1 MNTMK
6 NILVGIDGS
15 ERSQCALEWAA
26 ALASKEEGAQ
36 LTLLAIIDPG
46 SARLAGSD
54 EKILQT
60 AVDNVLG
67 TAQESLTEE
76 YPGISVNVA
85 VGKGDVVEALIAAS
99 DDHDIVVLGSHHNK
113 TVGEK
118 VFGAKGLRVASV
130 SNVTTAIIPSDYTK
144 THDSKGIIVGV
155 GPDDTSND
163 AVVMGVNMALA
174 FNEPLELVSAWGI
187 PTLISRASEVMGGG
201 LQPVGEMF
209 QRKIDTLIA
218 QIKEAHPE
226 LKVTGRAVEGGSPT
240 QVIMECSEGK
250 RMLLLGTHARSRVSR
265 ALFGSV
271 TFGVLS
277 RLEVPTI
284 VVPEKN
290 AE

>member
-15 ERSQCALEWAA
+15 ERNQCALEWAA

-118 VFGAKGLRVASV
+118 VFGAKGLRVASA
-130 SNVTTAIIPSDYTK
+130 SNVATAIIPSDYTK

-209 QRKIDTLIA
+209 QRKLDTLIA

>member
-1 MNTMK
+1 MK

-26 ALASKEEGAQ
+26 ALANKEEGAQ

-67 TAQESLTEE
+67 TAQEHLAEE
-76 YPGISVNVA
+76 YPEMPVNVT

-118 VFGAKGLRVASV
+118 VFGAKGLRVASA
-130 SNVTTAIIPSDYTK
+130 SNVATAVIPSDYAK
-144 THDSKGIIVGV
+144 DHGSKGIIVGV

-187 PTLISRASEVMGGG
+187 PTLISRASEAMGGG

-209 QRKIDTLIA
+209 QRKLDTLIA

-226 LKVTGRAVEGGSPT
+226 IEVTGRAVEGASPT

-277 RLEVPTI
+277 RLEIPTI

>member
-1 MNTMK
+1 MK

-15 ERSQCALEWAA
+15 ERSQCALGWAA
-26 ALASKEEGAQ
+26 ALADREEGTQ

-54 EKILQT
+54 ETILKS
-60 AVDNVLG
+60 AVDSVLG
-67 TAQESLTEE
+67 TAKEHLAKT
-76 YPGISVNVA
+76 YPNLSVQVKA
-85 VGKGDVVEALIAAS
+85 GKGDVVEALIAAA
-99 DDHDIVVLGSHHNK
+99 DEYDIVVLGSHHNK

-118 VFGAKGLRVASV
+118 VFGAKGLRVASAASV
-130 SNVTTAIIPSDYTK
+130 ATAVIPSDYSTNR
-144 THDSKGIIVGV
+144 SAKGIVVGV
-155 GPDDTSND
+155 GPDDASND
-163 AVVMGVNMALA
+163 AVVLGVTMALA
-174 FNEPLELVSAWGI
+174 FGEPLELVSAWGI
-187 PTLISRASEVMGGG
+187 PTLISRTAEVMGGG

-209 QRKIDTLIA
+209 QRKLDTLIA
-218 QIKEAHPE
+218 QIKEAHPTLE
-226 LKVTGRAVEGGSPT
+226 VTGRAVEGSSPT
-240 QVIMECSEGK
+240 QVVMEYSEGK

-290 AE
+290 A

>member
-1 MNTMK
+1 MK

-15 ERSQCALEWAA
+15 ERSQRALEWAA
-26 ALASKEEGAQ
+26 ALADREKGAT

-46 SARLAGSD
+46 SVRLAGSD

-60 AVDNVLG
+60 AVGNVLG
-67 TAQESLTEE
+67 TAQEHLTEK
-76 YPGISVNVA
+76 YPNLTVQVT
-85 VGKGDVVEALIAAS
+85 VGRGDVVEALIAAA
-99 DDHDIVVLGSHHNK
+99 DDYDIVVLGSHHNK

-118 VFGAKGLRVASV
+118 VFGAKGLRVASAASV
-130 SNVTTAIIPSDYTK
+130 ATAVIPSDYAT
-144 THDSKGIIVGV
+144 DRCAKGIVVGV

-163 AVVMGVNMALA
+163 AVVLGVNMALA

-187 PTLISRASEVMGGG
+187 PTLISRTAEVMGGG

-209 QRKIDTLIA
+209 QRKLDTLIS
-218 QIKEAHPE
+218 QIKEAHPDIE
-226 LKVTGRAVEGGSPT
+226 VTGRAVEGASPA
-240 QVIMECSEGK
+240 QVVMECSEGK

>member
-26 ALASKEEGAQ
+26 ALAGKEEGAQ

-118 VFGAKGLRVASV
+118 VFGAKGLRVASA
-130 SNVTTAIIPSDYTK
+130 SNVATAIIPSDYTK

-209 QRKIDTLIA
+209 QRKLDTLIA